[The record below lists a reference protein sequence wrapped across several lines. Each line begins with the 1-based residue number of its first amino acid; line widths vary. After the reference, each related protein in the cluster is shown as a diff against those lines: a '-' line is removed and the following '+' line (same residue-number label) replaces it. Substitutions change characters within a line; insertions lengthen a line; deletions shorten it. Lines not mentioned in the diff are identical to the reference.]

1 MKLKISVVILFI
13 FAFYLGVNAQ
23 VKFTENFDYT
33 AGDSI
38 GAHGWNA
45 NTGSTNNVLVV
56 SPGLTYTGYPLS
68 GIGNA
73 ARIKNYGI
81 DYYKNFSGDSVTSG
95 SVYTSFMIK
104 IDTGKT
110 GDYFFALLPMTST
123 SNYYAR
129 VFAKDSSGTLSFGV
143 SKYSTNTSNPSVYGP
158 NGFNYGTTYLVIV
171 KYKFNPGSSNDDD
184 VSLFVFTSPS
194 LPSTE
199 PTTPYVGPV
208 TTTQNDA
215 ISIGRNTLR
224 QGSSS
229 SSPTLNIDGIKS
241 STSWAGIISN
251 VKSISTVA
259 DKFALSQNYPNPFNP
274 VTNINFSIPTSGNAK
289 LSIYNALGQQ
299 VQSLLNGSIN
309 AGTYSVQ
316 FNGKNLNSGLYFYK
330 LELSSNDGKYFS
342 DVKKLML
349 VK

>member
-1 MKLKISVVILFI
+1 MKIKISVVIIFI
-13 FAFYLGVNAQ
+13 FAFYLGINAQ
-23 VKFTENFDYT
+23 VKFIENFDYT

-38 GAHGWNA
+38 GAHGWNP

-73 ARIKNYGI
+73 ARLSNYGI
-81 DYYKNFSGDSVTSG
+81 DYYKGFTGDSIASG
-95 SVYTSFMIK
+95 SIYTSFMVK

-123 SNYYAR
+123 TNYYASTF
-129 VFAKDSSGTLSFGV
+129 VKDSSGTLSFGI
-143 SKYSTNTSNPSVYGP
+143 SKYSTSTTNPSVYGA
-158 NGFNYGTTYLVIV
+158 NGFAYGTTYLVVV
-171 KYKFNPGSSNDDD
+171 KYTFNTGATTDDA
-184 VSLFVFTSPS
+184 VSLFVFTSPT

-199 PTTPYVGPV
+199 PSPYVGPI

-215 ISIGRNTLR
+215 ISIGRIGLR

-241 STSWAGIISN
+241 FTSWTGLISSIKPISN
-251 VKSISTVA
+251 IA

-274 VTNINFSIPTSGNAK
+274 VTNIKFSIPSNGYAK
-289 LSIYNALGQQ
+289 LNVYNALGQQ

-309 AGTYSVQ
+309 SGIYSIQ
-316 FNGKNLNSGLYFYK
+316 FDGAKLNSGLYFYK
-330 LELSSNDGKYFS
+330 LELNSNDGKYFS